1 MRFITDWLWK
11 KQGEFIEKHGS
22 IPEYFE
28 KKRTNS
34 STITSTTS
42 TWYSDS
48 AFEPA
53 YGSLVYTELGF
64 GVAEHS
70 GIYIGN
76 RQIIDLDGQGKIKK
90 VSLSEFTSNI
100 TTFNHEIYVP
110 CYNGENDP
118 IGFYQA
124 GSRAEEKLNESR
136 NYNLFF
142 DNCHQFCAGCI
153 TGDFENSNNFLTF
166 LKDEFKRAVD
176 IDKITWRKWDWKR

>member
-1 MRFITDWLWK
+1 MGVISDWLWK
-11 KQGEFIEKHGS
+11 KHGEFIEEHGS
-22 IPEYFE
+22 IPEYFD

-34 STITSTTS
+34 STICN
-42 TWYSDS
+42 S

-76 RQIIDLDGQGKIKK
+76 RQIIDLDGRGRIKK
-90 VSLSEFTSNI
+90 ASLNEFTGNI

-110 CYNGENDP
+110 CYDGENDS
-118 IGFYQA
+118 IGFYEA
-124 GSRAEEKLNESR
+124 VWRAEEKLNESR
-136 NYNLFF
+136 SYNLLL

-153 TGDFENSNNFLTF
+153 TGDFENGSNFLNF
-166 LKDEFKRAVD
+166 LKDDFKRAVGV
-176 IDKITWRKWDWKR
+176 DKIMWRKWDWKR